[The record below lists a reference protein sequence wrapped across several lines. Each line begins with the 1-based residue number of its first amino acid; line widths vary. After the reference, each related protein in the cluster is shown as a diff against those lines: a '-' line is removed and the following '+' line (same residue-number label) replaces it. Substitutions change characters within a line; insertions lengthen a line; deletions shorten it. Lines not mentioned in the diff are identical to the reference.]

1 MPEMLK
7 FDPAMII
14 ALVALLVSIL
24 SFRATRDSS
33 KSARRSADTSEKLA
47 AASRPRISVEIT
59 ELSNI
64 ECNDGVF
71 RGKVTFRLKNKGGRP
86 AFNLSHWV
94 FCLCKPRDLPSIPID
109 NFIQIASAVPP
120 QYENE
125 QIFEDED
132 QLIVQD
138 YDGERKDAVTT
149 EMSETRFSLAIIV
162 GVRYSDEMTE
172 EVHWSFQILPIAQK
186 NSRGQVDIPVINDDD
201 FVLDDLVVHRAGWSV
216 LHT

>member
-7 FDPAMII
+7 FDPAMVI
-14 ALVALLVSIL
+14 ALVALFVSIL
-24 SFRATRDSS
+24 SFLATRDSS
-33 KSARRSADTSEKLA
+33 KSARRSANTSEKLA

-59 ELSNI
+59 ELSSI

-71 RGKVTFRLKNKGGRP
+71 RGTVTFRLKNKGGRP

-94 FCLCKPRDLPSIPID
+94 FYLYKPRDVPSIPID
-109 NFIQIASAVPP
+109 TFIKLASAVPP

-132 QLIVQD
+132 QLIIQP
-138 YDGERKDAVTT
+138 YAGERKEAVTT
-149 EMSETRFSLAIIV
+149 ELSETRFSLAIIV

-186 NSRGQVDIPVINDDD
+186 NSRGQVDIPLINEDD
-201 FVLDDLVVHRAGWSV
+201 FILDDLVVHRAGWSV